1 MGAHNLSCAGKPAGR
16 EVTRVR
22 VLGIR
27 DWGMDLGLQGL
38 GSRVWGKVMK
48 VSRSV
53 VDARD

>member
-1 MGAHNLSCAGKPAGR
+1 MGAHNLSYAGKPAGR

-38 GSRVWGKVMK
+38 GSRAWGKVVN

-53 VDARD
+53 ADARD